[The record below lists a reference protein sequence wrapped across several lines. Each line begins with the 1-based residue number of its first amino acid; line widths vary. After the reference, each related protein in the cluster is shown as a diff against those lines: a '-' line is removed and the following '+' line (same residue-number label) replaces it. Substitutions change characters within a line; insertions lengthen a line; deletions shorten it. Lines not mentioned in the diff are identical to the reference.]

1 MPEKRLAPAAR
12 HSHLPA
18 MSTSR
23 PRDYDLNFTRPRSRA
38 ERIAR
43 MDALARLLD
52 TAFVVPGTR
61 IRFGMDG
68 LIGLVPGIGDAV
80 TTALSLFIV
89 YEAHQLGAPRHML
102 VRMLGN
108 VALDGVLGSVPVAGD
123 VFDVMWK
130 ANRRNMR
137 LLLDWLERSERR
149 G

>member
-18 MSTSR
+18 MSTSH

-137 LLLDWLERSERR
+137 LLLDWLERSELH

>member
-18 MSTSR
+18 MSTSH

-108 VALDGVLGSVPVAGD
+108 VALDGVVGSVPVAGD

-137 LLLDWLERSERR
+137 LLLDWLERSELH

>member
-1 MPEKRLAPAAR
+1 
-12 HSHLPA
+12 
-18 MSTSR
+18 MSTSH

-137 LLLDWLERSERR
+137 LLLDWLERSELH

>member
-1 MPEKRLAPAAR
+1 
-12 HSHLPA
+12 

-23 PRDYDLNFTRPRSRA
+23 PRDDDFKFTRPRSRA

-80 TTALSLFIV
+80 TTVLSLWIV

-108 VALDGVLGSVPVAGD
+108 VALDGVVGSVPVAGD

-130 ANRRNMR
+130 ANRRNVR
-137 LLLDWLERSERR
+137 LLLDWLQRSEPR